1 MVAILES
8 MIPLILELDEE
19 LKDGEQMID
28 IKTISITGNRFG
40 YVAVIKN
47 FKSDHPLD
55 IRYGNLKATKLI
67 GEFNDKVI

>member
-1 MVAILES
+1 

-47 FKSDHPLD
+47 FKSDNHLD
-55 IRYGNLKATKLI
+55 IRYGSLKATKLV